1 MLSEVPVAADPI
13 LYAQIEDLNARYAQ
27 TIDDDRL
34 EEWPEFFT
42 EDAVYSIVPRENIDL
57 GYEIAIV
64 SCNNRAMMVDR
75 VFAIRKASLYG
86 PHRYRH
92 IVSRSL
98 LANAGDGDVSAVTPF
113 VVFQMRTDPIDFGKV
128 ETYALGEYRDRYTRD
143 GDVLRLLSR
152 LVVLD
157 NSTVRTLLATPL

>member
-1 MLSEVPVAADPI
+1 MLSEALSPA
-13 LYAQIEDLNARYAQ
+13 LYAEIEDLNARYAQ
-27 TIDDDRL
+27 AIDDDRL
-34 EEWPEFFT
+34 EAWPEFFT
-42 EDAVYSIVPRENIDL
+42 EDASYAIVPRENVEL

-64 SCNNRAMMVDR
+64 SCRNRAMMTDR

-98 LANAGDGDVSAVTPF
+98 VSEEGDGTIAAVTPF
-113 VVFQMRTDPIDFGKV
+113 VVFQMRTDPIDFGKI
-128 ETYALGEYRDRYTRD
+128 ETYALGEYRDRYTR
-143 GDVLRLLSR
+143 GGEELRLLR
-152 LVVLD
+152 RIVVLD

>member
-1 MLSEVPVAADPI
+1 MLSERDAPADAAVLARVD
-13 LYAQIEDLNARYAQ
+13 DFNARYAQ
-27 TIDDDRL
+27 VIDDDRL
-34 EEWPEFFT
+34 EEWPDLFR
-42 EDAVYSIVPRENIDL
+42 EDGTYAIVPRENVEL
-57 GYEIAIV
+57 GYDIAIV
-64 SCNNRAMMVDR
+64 SCRNRAMIVDR

-98 LANAGDGDVSAVTPF
+98 VAVDSDAVVRATTSF

-128 ETYALGEYRDRYTRD
+128 ETYALGEYRDRFVQTGD
-143 GDVLRLLSR
+143 GLRLASR
-152 LVVLD
+152 MVVLD

>member
-1 MLSEVPVAADPI
+1 
-13 LYAQIEDLNARYAQ
+13 
-27 TIDDDRL
+27 
-34 EEWPEFFT
+34 
-42 EDAVYSIVPRENIDL
+42 VPRENIEL

-64 SCNNRAMMVDR
+64 SCRNQAMMLDR

-98 LANAGDGDVSAVTPF
+98 IDVGEDGAVGAVTPF

-128 ETYALGEYRDRYTRD
+128 ETYALGEYRDRYTSGD
-143 GDVLRLLSR
+143 GGLRLLSR

>member
-1 MLSEVPVAADPI
+1 MLSDTASPALCAD
-13 LYAQIEDLNARYAQ
+13 IEQLNARYAQ

-34 EEWPEFFT
+34 EEWPAYFT
-42 EDAVYSIVPRENIDL
+42 EDGTYAIVPRENIEL

-64 SCNNRAMMVDR
+64 SCRNRAMMADR

-98 LANAGDGDVSAVTPF
+98 IDVGEDGAVSAVTPF

-128 ETYALGEYRDRYTRD
+128 ETYALGEYRDRYASGGD
-143 GDVLRLLSR
+143 GLRLLSR

-157 NSTVRTLLATPL
+157 NSTVRTLLVTPL